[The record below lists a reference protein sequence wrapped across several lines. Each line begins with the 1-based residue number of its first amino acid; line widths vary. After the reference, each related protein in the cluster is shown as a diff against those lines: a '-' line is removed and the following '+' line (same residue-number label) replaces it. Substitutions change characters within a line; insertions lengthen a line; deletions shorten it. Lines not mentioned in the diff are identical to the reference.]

1 MQTIIGLGKAGC
13 NIADCFKL
21 YPEYDVLKIDVG
33 LKKTKK
39 TLGLK
44 EQPTPELYE
53 EKIPRTLNKFLENVN
68 EETLFITSCGSVSSA
83 SLRILEKI
91 KDKTKITVMYI
102 IPSQEGLSDI
112 QKLQNNTLFNVLQ
125 QFARSTLFEKIILLD
140 NGKISDIIG
149 PVPILNYWESI
160 NQMIASTYHMINVF
174 EHSMPVFTTF
184 TKRVKTARM
193 CTIGFDKFDEEEE
206 KSFFSL
212 DIPREK
218 RYYYAIPHSVLEQ
231 DSMLMNK
238 IKGQVR
244 DSIEHDRMKVGYAVY
259 PTEYDQ
265 TYIYWESNSS
275 LIQKLVS

>member
-1 MQTIIGLGKAGC
+1 M
-13 NIADCFKL
+13 
-21 YPEYDVLKIDVG
+21 
-33 LKKTKK
+33 
-39 TLGLK
+39 
-44 EQPTPELYE
+44 
-53 EKIPRTLNKFLENVN
+53 
-68 EETLFITSCGSVSSA
+68 
-83 SLRILEKI
+83 
-91 KDKTKITVMYI
+91 
-102 IPSQEGLSDI
+102 
-112 QKLQNNTLFNVLQ
+112 
-125 QFARSTLFEKIILLD
+125 LD
-140 NGKISDIIG
+140 NSKISDIIG